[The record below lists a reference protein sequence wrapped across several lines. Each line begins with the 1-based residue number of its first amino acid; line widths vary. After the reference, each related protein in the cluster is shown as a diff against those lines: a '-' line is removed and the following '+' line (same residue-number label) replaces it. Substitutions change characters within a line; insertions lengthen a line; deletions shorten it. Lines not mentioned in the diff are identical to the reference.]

1 MAMNKLKVLVIDDSP
16 QIREFVTEYILEPNG
31 FEADIATNGA
41 EGLEK
46 VLASAPDLVLM
57 DYEMPKMTGIEVLR
71 NLRAKGSK
79 VPVILMTSH
88 GSEQVAIEVFR
99 LGAKDY
105 LIKPFAAQEMLE
117 TIEDVLAVTRLRREK
132 EALTQRIL
140 QANQQLEQH
149 IRELNTLYQVGK
161 SITALMQPN
170 KMLERIVD
178 AVLFVTQSQE
188 CSLVLVDSQTGKVNG
203 CLRKQRS
210 ANGSQ
215 IVQSDHNVPAQL
227 ALIEEGCEDIQRKL
241 AETILSVP
249 LQVGQQVIGTLS
261 ISKQITGQFT
271 THDDRLLRMLADYA
285 AIAIH
290 NMQLMRQL
298 HLTKE
303 REKQQIRGMFE
314 RYVAPTVVE
323 QILAQPGKVEL
334 GGTRQ
339 AVTVLFADVRGFSSF
354 SSQTSPEILVELLNQ
369 YMRVAAEA
377 VLAQEGTLDKFMG
390 DAVMAFFNAP
400 LPQTDHPVRAV
411 RAAWKLC
418 RLVERLH
425 RNLPPEHR
433 LYFGVGVGIGEAVV
447 GNVGTAQMMNYTVI
461 GDSVNKVK
469 RLQEQAQG
477 GQILIS
483 QETYYLVQDCVKAQP
498 IGSMRL
504 KGQSQ
509 AEPVYEIVGLL

>member
-1 MAMNKLKVLVIDDSP
+1 MDKLKVLVIDDSR
-16 QIREFVTEYILEPNG
+16 QIREFVIEYVLEPNG
-31 FEADIATNGA
+31 FEIDVATNGA

-46 VLASAPDLVLM
+46 VLSGAPDLVLM
-57 DYEMPKMTGIEVLR
+57 DYEMPEMTGIEVLR
-71 NLRAKGSK
+71 KLRAHGNK

-105 LIKPFAAQEMLE
+105 LIKPFAAKELLD

-132 EALTQRIL
+132 EELTRRVM

-149 IRELNTLYQVGK
+149 VRELNTLYQVGK

-178 AVLFVTQSQE
+178 AVLYVTQSRE
-188 CSLVLVDSQTGKVNG
+188 CSLVLVDSDTGKVGG
-203 CLRKQRS
+203 CLRKQQVTS
-210 ANGSQ
+210 NQAGQNNGGTTGQ
-215 IVQSDHNVPAQL
+215 LVAVECDDTRKNV
-227 ALIEEGCEDIQRKL
+227 

-249 LQVGQQVIGTLS
+249 LQVGQRVIGTLS

-271 THDDRLLRMLADYA
+271 SHDDRLLRMLADYA

-303 REKQQIRGMFE
+303 REKQQIRGLFE

-323 QILAQPGKVEL
+323 QILARPGNVEL

-339 AVTVLFADVRGFSSF
+339 SVTVLFADVRGFSSF
-354 SSQTSPEILVELLNQ
+354 SSQISPEILVELLNQ

-377 VLAQEGTLDKFMG
+377 VLTQEGTLDKFMG

-400 LPQTDHPVRAV
+400 LPQSDHPVRAV
-411 RAAWKLC
+411 RAAWSLC
-418 RLVERLH
+418 QLVKRLH
-425 RNLPPEHR
+425 EHLPPEHR
-433 LYFGVGVGIGEAVV
+433 LQFGVGVGIGEAVV
-447 GNVGTAQMMNYTVI
+447 GNIGTAQMMNYTVI

-469 RLQEQAQG
+469 RLQEQAKG

-483 QETYYLVQDCVKAQP
+483 PETHYLVQDYVEVRCV
-498 IGSMRL
+498 GDMLL

-509 AEPVYEIVGLL
+509 PESVYEVVRLFDR